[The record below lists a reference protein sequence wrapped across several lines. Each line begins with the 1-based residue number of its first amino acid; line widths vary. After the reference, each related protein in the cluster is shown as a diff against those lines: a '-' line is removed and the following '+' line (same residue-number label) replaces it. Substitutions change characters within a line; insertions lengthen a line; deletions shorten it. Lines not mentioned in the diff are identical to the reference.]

1 MMTQTHILVGLA
13 LFGRPKEHAR
23 NAMAVAG
30 GIVPDAAIF
39 VMYGI
44 EKLKGTNERE
54 IWRDV
59 YFSPFWQDVVAW
71 GNSVPL
77 YLLLL
82 GIAWIL
88 IRKEIQPAGTLLA
101 VFAGSCLAHM
111 ALDFPVHVE
120 DAHRHLFPLSNFRFR
135 SPVSYWDP
143 KHFGVQMAT
152 FESLLGIGL
161 SIFLMRKFKSLIAR
175 IAIGVL
181 LLGYLAVP
189 AYFALQFATSMGK

>member
-1 MMTQTHILVGLA
+1 
-13 LFGRPKEHAR
+13 
-23 NAMAVAG
+23 
-30 GIVPDAAIF
+30 
-39 VMYGI
+39 MYGI
-44 EKLKGTNERE
+44 ETLKGTDETK

-71 GNSVPL
+71 GNSIPL
-77 YLLLL
+77 YLVLLSM
-82 GIAWIL
+82 AWIL
-88 IRKEIQPAGTLLA
+88 ISKGNRTAGKLLA

-143 KHFGVQMAT
+143 RHFGVQMMAL
-152 FESLLGIGL
+152 ESLLGIGISVYL
-161 SIFLMRKFKSLIAR
+161 IRKFKNLFAR
-175 IAIGVL
+175 LGIGML

-189 AYFALQFATSMGK
+189 AYFAIQFATS

>member
-13 LFGRPKEHAR
+13 LLGRPQERTR
-23 NAMAVAG
+23 NGMVVAG
-30 GIVPDAAIF
+30 GIVPDATIF

-44 EKLKGTNERE
+44 ETLKGTDETK

-71 GNSVPL
+71 GNSIPL
-77 YLLLL
+77 YLVLLSM
-82 GIAWIL
+82 AWIL
-88 IRKEIQPAGTLLA
+88 ISKGNRTAGKLLA

-143 KHFGVQMAT
+143 RHFGVQMMAL
-152 FESLLGIGL
+152 ESLLGIGISVYL
-161 SIFLMRKFKSLIAR
+161 IRKFKNLFAR
-175 IAIGVL
+175 LGIGML

-189 AYFALQFATSMGK
+189 AYFAIQFATS

>member
-1 MMTQTHILVGLA
+1 MTQTHILVGLA
-13 LFGRPKEHAR
+13 LLGRPQERTR
-23 NAMAVAG
+23 NGMVVAG
-30 GIVPDAAIF
+30 GIVPDATIF

-44 EKLKGTNERE
+44 ETLKGTDETK

-59 YFSPFWQDVVAW
+59 YFSPFRQDVVAW
-71 GNSVPL
+71 RNSIPL
-77 YLLLL
+77 YLVLLSM
-82 GIAWIL
+82 AWIL
-88 IRKEIQPAGTLLA
+88 ISKGNRTAGKLLA

-143 KHFGVQMAT
+143 RHFGVQMMAL
-152 FESLLGIGL
+152 ESLLGIGISVYL
-161 SIFLMRKFKSLIAR
+161 IRKFKNLFAR
-175 IAIGVL
+175 LGIGML

-189 AYFALQFATSMGK
+189 AYFAIQFATS

>member
-13 LFGRPKEHAR
+13 LFGRPKETAR

-44 EKLKGTNERE
+44 EKLKGTNESK

-71 GNSVPL
+71 GNSIPL
-77 YLLLL
+77 YLILL
-82 GIAWIL
+82 GIAWVLIVKGIL
-88 IRKEIQPAGTLLA
+88 TPGKLLA

-143 KHFGVQMAT
+143 KHFGVQMAA
-152 FESLLGIGL
+152 FESVLGIGL

-175 IAIGVL
+175 IGIGVL

-189 AYFALQFATSMGK
+189 AYFAIQFATSK